1 MSPTTSGTRKRSV
14 VPPVAGSTKR
24 PGVTAATVAKILKTL
39 DKATGSDVVRGLVA
53 AQVGPSLAAQMA
65 LAHDEEAVDD
75 ALSGL
80 SGAAEEM
87 LYARRDR
94 QAYIEK
100 QALTG
105 KRMYPRKD
113 DSYPVEYHP
122 DWWPRWL
129 PRFEKARLELE
140 QATAAVGQ
148 GSAVAGARA
157 LGKVAGAARARVL
170 ALNTPELIVLEDATP
185 IDRSGGEIAARDDIA
200 TWHAALRTIVPR
212 ALTLD
217 DEQVSLR
224 RREIKAAYATG
235 E

>member
-1 MSPTTSGTRKRSV
+1 

-39 DKATGSDVVRGLVA
+39 DKATGSDIVRGLVA

-65 LAHDEEAVDD
+65 LARDPEAVKRAKK
-75 ALSGL
+75 ALSKSAGQ
-80 SGAAEEM
+80 M
-87 LYARRDR
+87 LNAGRER

-105 KRMYPRKD
+105 KLMYRRKN

-129 PRFEKARLELE
+129 PRFEAARDELE
-140 QATAAVGQ
+140 KATVVVGQ